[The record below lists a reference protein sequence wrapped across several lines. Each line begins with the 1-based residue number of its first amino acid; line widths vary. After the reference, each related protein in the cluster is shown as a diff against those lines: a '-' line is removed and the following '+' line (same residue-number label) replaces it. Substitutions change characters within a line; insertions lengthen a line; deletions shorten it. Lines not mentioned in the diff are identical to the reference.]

1 MAPTRTPVLSGL
13 VLAGLACSVACG
25 GTEKFTMGRLAVQA
39 MPPAASS
46 ASDSFSTPPSDPP
59 PPPRTVRR
67 APPPPP
73 PPAELAPVRDDDFDE
88 SPDPVSSSVVIR
100 GERIEIREK
109 VQFETWKAEIRRGSY
124 GLLDEI
130 AELLKRNGHV
140 RKVEIQG
147 HTSVTKRD
155 RERLRPLSQ
164 RRANAVR
171 RYLIRRGVEA
181 SRLVA
186 RGYGYKRPIA
196 DNATA
201 SGRSANRRVEFV
213 ILEQGVPSS
222 SGSSSFDN
230 SFSPPPSSP
239 PPSPPPPASP
249 PPDDFGD
256 GDFQDDDEFEDD
268 EDFESDEDF

>member
-1 MAPTRTPVLSGL
+1 MAPTRTPVLGGL

-39 MPPAASS
+39 MPPATS
-46 ASDSFSTPPSDPP
+46 ADSDSFSTPPSEPP

-73 PPAELAPVRDDDFDE
+73 PPVEPAPVRDDFDE
-88 SPDPVSSSVVIR
+88 PDPVSSSVVIR

-109 VQFETWKAEIRRGSY
+109 VQFETWKADIRRGSF

-130 AELLKRNGHV
+130 SELLRRNRHV

-147 HTSVTKRD
+147 HTARTVNR
-155 RERLRPLSQ
+155 REQLRPLSQ

-171 RYLIRRGVEA
+171 SYLIRKGIEP

-196 DNATA
+196 DNTTPT
-201 SGRSANRRVEFV
+201 GRSANRRVEFV
-213 ILEQGVPSS
+213 ILEQGVPPV
-222 SGSSSFDN
+222 GAAPADDF
-230 SFSPPPSSP
+230 SSP
-239 PPSPPPPASP
+239 PPVSAPPPQPPASP
-249 PPDDFGD
+249 PPSDLTDDFGD
-256 GDFQDDDEFEDD
+256 SDFADDDEFEDD
-268 EDFESDEDF
+268 EFDDDEDF